1 MQIGLNLRGDL
12 AKIEDQELEA
22 RLAQLFDEREA
33 LSATVTNL
41 TTVGNKWLYDKG
53 LGMPFGRGPIRARL
67 AYQIA
72 ATLYGGSHQSG
83 LGRLHMIDCEV
94 KDLLDEAK
102 RRLRNRAATDVP

>member
-1 MQIGLNLRGDL
+1 MQIGLNFRGDL
-12 AKIEDQELEA
+12 ATLEEQEIEA
-22 RLAQLFDEREA
+22 RLVRIFDEREA

-41 TTVGNKWLYDKG
+41 ATVGNKWLYDKG
-53 LGMPFGRGPIRARL
+53 LGMSFGRGPIRARL

-72 ATLYGGSHQSG
+72 ATLYGGSHRRG